1 MTLWHLQAIDR
12 NKGPWDRW
20 YDTTD
25 AFVIRAD
32 SEEEARAMTKKNAG
46 DEVEYNKGKN
56 PWLDPGLTSCVELTL
71 DGEPTV
77 VIYSFN
83 AG

>member
-1 MTLWHLQAIDR
+1 MTLWHLQAIKRD
-12 NKGPWDRW
+12 KGPWDRW

-32 SEEEARAMTKKNAG
+32 SEEEARAMTEEDAG
-46 DEVEYNKGKN
+46 FEVENNKGKN
-56 PWLDPGLTSCVELTL
+56 PWIDPGLTSCVELPL
-71 DGEPTV
+71 EGETTV

-83 AG
+83 AA